1 MSFFFEKMVVR
12 RYLRSKRKDGFISVV
27 AAFSLIGIMLGVATL
42 IIVMSVLNGYRD
54 ELIGKIL
61 GMNAHINVYSYNST
75 MYPYEEL
82 VGQLKSVPSVVS
94 AIPTVEGQA
103 LIKAAGGASGVIV
116 RGLRPDDFYS
126 KPIFS
131 AKTDKQGKRDAK
143 GIVQQAAATGYFG
156 DENASI
162 GISMA
167 TRLGLDIGSKFS
179 LIAPT
184 CKSTPFG
191 CMPRSRTFTVGSIFD
206 VGMSEYNNSFVFL
219 PLPYAQAFFETGDG
233 VSNIEIMT
241 SDTRLI
247 DDVQLKIENELQ
259 GRYVISNWQAN
270 NASLASALDIERNV
284 MFLILTLIII
294 IAAFN
299 IISSLIMLV
308 KDKGHDIAIL
318 RTMGAT
324 RGMIVRI
331 FIYTGSLI
339 GITGTIAGVLLGT
352 AFCANIERIRKW
364 LEGLTGTTLFDPT
377 IYYLTQLPAKMDG
390 QEVLVVA
397 VMSLIISF
405 AATIYP
411 ARKAAKLDPVEALRR
426 E

>member
-1 MSFFFEKMVVR
+1 MSFSFERMVAG
-12 RYLRSKRKDGFISVV
+12 RYLRSRRKEGFISVI
-27 AAFSLIGIMLGVATL
+27 AAFSFLGIMLGVATL
-42 IIVMSVLNGYRD
+42 IIVMSVMNGFRD

-61 GMNAHINVYSYNST
+61 GLNGHINVYGYNGA

-82 VGQLKSVPSVVS
+82 VGQLKAVPGVVS
-94 AIPTVEGQA
+94 ATPTVEGQA
-103 LIKAAGGASGVIV
+103 LMKTSGGASGVVV
-116 RGLRPDDFYS
+116 RGLRPDDFYN

-131 AKTDKQGKRDAK
+131 EKTDKNGKGDAK
-143 GIVQQAAATGYFG
+143 GIVQKAAATGYFG

-191 CMPRSRTFTVGSIFD
+191 CMPRTRTFTVGSIFD
-206 VGMSEYNNSFVFL
+206 VGMFEYNNSFVFL
-219 PLPYAQAFFETGDG
+219 PMPYAQAFFEMGDG
-233 VSNIEIMT
+233 VSSVEIMT
-241 SDTRLI
+241 ADTREI
-247 DDVQLKIENELQ
+247 DAVQVKIENELQ
-259 GRYVISNWQAN
+259 GRYGISNWQAN
-270 NASLASALDIERNV
+270 NASLASALNVERNV

-294 IAAFN
+294 VAAFN

-308 KDKGHDIAIL
+308 KDKGRDIAIL

-331 FIYTGSLI
+331 FLYTGSLI
-339 GITGTIAGVLLGT
+339 GVTGTVAGVLLGT
-352 AFCANIERIRKW
+352 VFCANIETIRQW
-364 LEGLTGTTLFDPT
+364 LQGLTGTTLFDPT
-377 IYYLTQLPAKMDG
+377 IYYLSKLPAKMDG
-390 QEVLVVA
+390 QEVAVVGGMALV
-397 VMSLIISF
+397 ISF

-411 ARKAAKLDPVEALRR
+411 AWKAAKLDPVEALRR

>member
-1 MSFFFEKMVVR
+1 MSLYFEKMVVG

-61 GMNAHINVYSYNST
+61 GMNAHINVYGYNGA

-82 VGQLKSVPSVVS
+82 VGQLKAVPGVIS
-94 AIPTVEGQA
+94 AMPTVEGQA
-103 LIKAAGGASGVIV
+103 LIKTAGGASGVVV
-116 RGLRPDDFYS
+116 RGLRPTDFYA

-131 AKTDKQGKRDAK
+131 EHKDKHNKRDAK
-143 GIVQQAAATGYFG
+143 GIVQKSSATDFFG
-156 DENASI
+156 GDNASI
-162 GISMA
+162 GINMA
-167 TRLGLDIGSKFS
+167 TRLGLDIGDKFS
-179 LIAPT
+179 LVAPT

-191 CMPRSRTFTVGSIFD
+191 CMPRTRTFTVGSLFD
-206 VGMSEYNNSFVFL
+206 VGMFEYNNSFVFL
-219 PLPYAQAFFETGDG
+219 PLDYAQAFFDTGEG

-241 SDTRLI
+241 SGTRLI

-259 GRYVISNWQAN
+259 GRYGISNWQAN
-270 NASLASALDIERNV
+270 NASLASALNIERNV

-331 FIYTGSLI
+331 FIYTGSII

-352 AFCANIERIRKW
+352 VFCANIENIRQW
-364 LEGLTGTTLFDPT
+364 LQGLTGTTLFDPT

-390 QEVLVVA
+390 QEVTVVA